1 MHPVNDIRG
10 SKSSYL
16 KNKRI
21 VLAVTGSIAA
31 VETVKLARELIRN
44 GAEITP
50 VMSKSATK
58 IIHPDSLWFATGK
71 KPIIE
76 LSGDTEHVNYC
87 GRVKEPADI
96 LLICPC
102 TANTISKIS
111 HGIDD
116 SAVTTFA
123 TTAIGSKIPVIIVPA
138 MHLSMY
144 DHKIV
149 QENIKKLEK
158 IGINF
163 VQPNIEKNKAK
174 MPGIEEIVSNVIA
187 KTGSKKLTDK
197 KILIIGGP
205 TAEYIDD
212 TRIITNKSSGKTAV
226 ELVKNAFYMGAEVD
240 LWYGQ
245 GNEKPPEYVIKKD
258 FKTTDDLIK
267 LAEENN
273 LSKYDIIIVCAAISD
288 YKPIKYK
295 GKIPSGK
302 KDLVI
307 KLKPTQKMLPLIR
320 KKASKSKLVAF
331 KVEDKKDKVNT
342 KSKNLLEK
350 NNLDFV
356 VGNTISGFE
365 SEENDIIVFDK
376 KGKFFSKKGK
386 KENLARF
393 ILETISQY

>member
-1 MHPVNDIRG
+1 MHPVNDIRR
-10 SKSSYL
+10 SKSSHL
-16 KNKRI
+16 KDKKI
-21 VLAVTGSIAA
+21 VLALTGSIAA
-31 VETVKLARELIRN
+31 VETVKLARELIRH
-44 GAEITP
+44 GAEIIP

-87 GRVKEPADI
+87 GKVKNPADL

-102 TANTISKIS
+102 TANTISKIA

-116 SAVTTFA
+116 SSVTTFA

-174 MPGIEEIVSNVIA
+174 MPGIGEIVSNVI
-187 KTGSKKLTDK
+187 KTGSKKLTYK

-205 TAEYIDD
+205 TSEYIDD

-240 LWYGQ
+240 FWYGR
-245 GNEKPPEYVIKKD
+245 GNEKPPGYISKKD
-258 FKTTDDLIK
+258 FTTTNDLLILVK
-267 LAEENN
+267 ENN

-288 YKPIKYK
+288 YKPIKSK
-295 GKIPSGK
+295 GKISSGK
-302 KDLVI
+302 KDFVI
-307 KLKPTQKMLPLIR
+307 KLKPTQKILPLIR
-320 KKASKSKLVAF
+320 KKAPKSKLVAF
-331 KVEDKKDKVNT
+331 KVEDKKDKVKT
-342 KSKNLLEK
+342 KSKKLLEK

-356 VGNTISGFE
+356 VGNTISGFQ
-365 SEENDIIVFDK
+365 SDKNDIIIFDK
-376 KGKFFSKKGK
+376 KGKSFSKKGK
-386 KENLARF
+386 KENLASF
-393 ILETISQY
+393 ILETII